1 MPVAHS
7 SLIVLSF
14 SNNHKHQFRDIPSSW
29 QLYKTD
35 FILIPVTPLVLRFSW
50 DMFSIHL
57 PHRNQRYECA
67 YGIQPNQRQMRLDE
81 YAFGIRHDLS
91 GVDM

>member
-1 MPVAHS
+1 M
-7 SLIVLSF
+7 
-14 SNNHKHQFRDIPSSW
+14 W
-29 QLYKTD
+29 QNTR
-35 FILIPVTPLVLRFSW
+35 LVFC
-50 DMFSIHL
+50 IKE
-57 PHRNQRYECA
+57 NQNLTECATAMCEFHAMRYELAKNFTHPCA